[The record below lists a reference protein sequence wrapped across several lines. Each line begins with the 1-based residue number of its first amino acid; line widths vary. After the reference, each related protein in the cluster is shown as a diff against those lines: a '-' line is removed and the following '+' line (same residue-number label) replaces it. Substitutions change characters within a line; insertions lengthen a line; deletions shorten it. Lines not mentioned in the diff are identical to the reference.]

1 MSITPKQWSG
11 HQVVLRKTFTSDG
24 LAEKDGYTVG
34 KWYYILDEER
44 IKRKRDYFYAY
55 VTARTQTRGWVRA
68 RVKIPVV
75 YGDPWEKR
83 LKAQIK
89 SELMCNHDLIG
100 VFLSDV
106 DPMGYKG
113 FQLSWEE

>member
-11 HQVVLRKTFTSDG
+11 HQVVLRKTFTSDA
-24 LAEKDGYTVG
+24 LAVKDGYTVG
-34 KWYYILDEER
+34 KWVYTLNDER
-44 IKRKRDYFYAY
+44 IERKKGYFYAY
-55 VTARTQTRGWVRA
+55 VTARTQSRGWVRA

-75 YGDPWEKR
+75 YGDPWKEQLKTEIEK
-83 LKAQIK
+83 
-89 SELMCNHDLIG
+89 ELHCNHDVIG

-106 DPMGYKG
+106 DPSGYRG